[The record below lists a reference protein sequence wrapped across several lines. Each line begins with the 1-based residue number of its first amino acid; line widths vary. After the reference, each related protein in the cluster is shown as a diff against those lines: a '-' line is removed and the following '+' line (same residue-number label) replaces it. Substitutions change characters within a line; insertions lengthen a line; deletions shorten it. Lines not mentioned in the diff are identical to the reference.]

1 MLWVCGMRNVGH
13 ALCDIL
19 ELCDSE
25 YALGM
30 WCCVEDITRKSKHNL
45 YHKKKKPNRQDL
57 RKKLYG
63 TRWCVLGGEGTLFFK
78 FSMRIIGNFNWD

>member
-1 MLWVCGMRNVGH
+1 MLWVCGMRNVGR

-57 RKKLYG
+57 RKNFMVHVG
-63 TRWCVLGGEGTLFFK
+63 VCLGGKALY
-78 FSMRIIGNFNWD
+78 FSNFL